1 MGGVA
6 RSISMKPLVLKIN
19 RLNGSRWKVIKVRNL
34 TSVAV
39 WTYKQE
45 YK

>member
-1 MGGVA
+1 
-6 RSISMKPLVLKIN
+6 MKPLVIKIN
-19 RLNGSRWKVIKVRNL
+19 RLNGNRWKVIKVKSLIN
-34 TSVAV
+34 VVV